1 MTPRLLPLLLLALGL
16 SACSLLPK
24 VGPDYQPAP
33 PAVAPAWNAPLPHGG
48 DPVALADWWRQL
60 DDPALAQ
67 LLSATEAASPSLP
80 QAAARIAQAQSEL
93 TTANANQR
101 PSLDLSGTTKRAAF
115 SYGSPTSLQTTR
127 QASLM
132 SSWELDLFGGL
143 ARAEEASQARL
154 NASQAR
160 WHEARVSLAA
170 ETASTY
176 LQLRLTERQ
185 RARAQAEA
193 DSLAQSAQLQ
203 AHLYQA
209 GLASPDQAA
218 LAQAQA
224 NDAQDRLATLQ
235 ASHAQQLKALV
246 ALSDLDENALRALL
260 APGQGH
266 FPAPRHFALP
276 PLPAQLLAQR
286 PDVAAAERDVAAA
299 SAAIGQAQAARYP
312 RLTLSGFFSP
322 TLLNTDGNL
331 IRAQTWSIG
340 PGISLPIFDGGRIQ
354 ANVDAARAQYTAAA
368 ASYRQ
373 KVRDAVSEVEQA
385 LVRLD
390 AARSRQQAIA
400 QSVSNYQRAFQAA
413 QERQRLGLASPL
425 ELEDSRRTWLA
436 ADLNLAA
443 VEHERMAAWIALY
456 RALGGGWNTT
466 APAPVA
472 PVATAPLASGDAE

>member
-1 MTPRLLPLLLLALGL
+1 MIPRLLPLLLLALGL
-16 SACSLLPK
+16 SACSLLPR

-33 PAVAPAWNAPLPHGG
+33 PPVAHTWHAPLPHGG
-48 DPVALADWWRQL
+48 DPVALADWWQQL

-67 LLSATEAASPSLP
+67 LLAATEAASPSLP
-80 QAAARIAQAQSEL
+80 QAAARIAQARSEL

-101 PSLDLSGTTKRAAF
+101 PSLDASAAAKRAAF
-115 SYGSPTSLQTTR
+115 SYGSPTSFQTTR
-127 QASLM
+127 QGTLM

-185 RARAQAEA
+185 RARAQGDA

-224 NDAQDRLATLQ
+224 SDAQDRLATLQ

-246 ALSDLDENALRALL
+246 ALSGLDETALGRLL
-260 APGQGH
+260 TLGQGQ
-266 FPAPRHFALP
+266 FPAPRSFALP
-276 PLPAQLLAQR
+276 PIPAQLLTQR

-322 TLLNTDGNL
+322 TLLNTDGSR
-331 IRAQTWSIG
+331 IRAQTWSVG
-340 PGISLPIFDGGRIQ
+340 PSLSLPIFDGGRIQ
-354 ANVDAARAQYTAAA
+354 ANEDAAQAQYTAAA
-368 ASYRQ
+368 STYQQ

-390 AARSRQQAIA
+390 AARTRQQAVA
-400 QSVSNYQRAFQAA
+400 QSVSHYQRAFQAA
-413 QERQRLGLASPL
+413 QERHRLGLASPL

-436 ADLNLAA
+436 ADLNLATI
-443 VEHERMAAWIALY
+443 EHERMAAWITLY
-456 RALGGGWNTT
+456 RALGGGWNAA

-472 PVATAPLASGDAE
+472 TAATAPLASGDAE